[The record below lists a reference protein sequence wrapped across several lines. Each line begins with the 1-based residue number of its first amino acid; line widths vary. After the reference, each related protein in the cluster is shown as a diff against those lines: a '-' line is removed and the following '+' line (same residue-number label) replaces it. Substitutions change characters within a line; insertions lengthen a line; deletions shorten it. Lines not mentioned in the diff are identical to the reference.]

1 MWGKTKKI
9 ILAIEFIILI
19 ILSFILTLAIIG
31 NVKNNSPLA
40 LASAEVTSGNA
51 PLDVTFK
58 GTGIDNDGFI
68 VSYLWD
74 FGDGITSKSQSPT
87 HTYQMIGKFIVTLT
101 VTDNKGDI
109 GRNKITI
116 NVKENNPPQVN
127 LTSQQGLS
135 SNYIYTDFTW
145 SPEYP
150 DVGEKVTFRILNY
163 YYGIIFSKVWS
174 FGDGSTGWGAVVSH
188 TYNKKDRY
196 MVTLSVTGTDFFTGE
211 YTIGYKTNYIEIGA
225 SPFPKFTWSPNEPT
239 TGEIIYF
246 DASESRDINGKI
258 MQYNWSYTNV
268 NEPNKVIYMSNNKTF
283 TYKWDKQ
290 GNYKIKLSVT
300 DNDNNTNEVT
310 KTIVISIL
318 KIEEITGGYR
328 NLDFEIK
335 NRGNITAK
343 NIHWKIYVTRNLL
356 IIPIPLW
363 KIIYKTGV
371 INSINPDESKS
382 IDIGW
387 YRRGFGRITITIIV
401 EADNAVEIIKSLQG
415 FMFSKYIH
423 LRS

>member
-9 ILAIEFIILI
+9 IFAIELIILI
-19 ILSFILTLAIIG
+19 ILSFILTSALIG

-74 FGDGITSKSQSPT
+74 FGDGTTSKSQNPT
-87 HTYQMIGKFIVTLT
+87 HIYQESGKFLVTFI
-101 VTDNKGDI
+101 VTDNKGAT

-116 NVKENNPPQVN
+116 NVKENNPPQVS
-127 LTSQQGLS
+127 LTSQRESS
-135 SNYIYTDFTW
+135 SNYIYIDFTW

-163 YYGIIFSKVWS
+163 YYGIVFSKVWN
-174 FGDGSTGWGAVVSH
+174 FGDGSAGWGAVVSH
-188 TYNKKDRY
+188 TYNKKGRY
-196 MVTLSVTGTDFFTGE
+196 IVTLSVTGTDFFSGE
-211 YTIGYKTNYIEIGA
+211 YTIGHKINYIDIGA

-258 MQYNWSYTNV
+258 MQYNWSYTNE

-290 GNYKIKLSVT
+290 GNYKIKLAVT
-300 DNDNNTNEVT
+300 DYDNNTNEKT

-318 KIEEITGGYR
+318 KIEEITGGFR
-328 NLDFEIK
+328 NLDFKIK
-335 NRGNITAK
+335 NRGNITAE
-343 NIHWKIYVTRNLL
+343 NIHWKVYVNRNLL

-363 KIIYKTGV
+363 KIIYKTGM
-371 INSINPDESKS
+371 INGINPDESKS

-387 YRRGFGRITITIIV
+387 YRRGFGRITITIIA
-401 EADNAVEIIKSLQG
+401 EADNAVKITKSLQG